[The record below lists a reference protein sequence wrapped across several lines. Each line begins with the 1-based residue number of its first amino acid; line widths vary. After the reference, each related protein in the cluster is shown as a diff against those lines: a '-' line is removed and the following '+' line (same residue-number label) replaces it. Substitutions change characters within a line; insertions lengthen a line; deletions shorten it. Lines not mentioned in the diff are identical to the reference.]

1 MTSFQ
6 SQLTSFQRNF
16 SDDEQEG
23 LVDTTMGDDD
33 VLLSSET
40 PSIVESKNE
49 AKSRFFLRIWSWIQS
64 KYKHVSYRPA
74 SRSRKRSV
82 EFHTKRIF
90 NTKMTSN
97 GCNRKQEQITLV
109 SQRQVTFLKVY
120 VEVKGYSYRINGDEL
135 HQRKRKSH

>member
-23 LVDTTMGDDD
+23 LVDTAMGDDD
-33 VLLSSET
+33 VLMSSET
-40 PSIVESKNE
+40 PSIVQSKNE

-109 SQRQVTFLKVY
+109 HAVCLATSLVLIRKEFAASGIRSSIDSFL
-120 VEVKGYSYRINGDEL
+120 
-135 HQRKRKSH
+135 RK